1 MADVTIRRAKLE
13 DKDDVMRIRD
23 DVYAGRDYLLSFY
36 ETFVKV
42 DNCFPFVAV
51 IDNTIVRI
59 YPTATEDAFLHICN
73 RRLENNVAKE

>member
-51 IDNTIVRI
+51 IDKAIVRI
-59 YPTATEDAFLHICN
+59 YPAPTEDALCRIC
-73 RRLENNVAKE
+73 RRLLLNTL